1 MPDCSRFD
9 HERGRSR
16 EAKWIFE
23 SAEAVCTQHLNS
35 DESLM
40 REIHTS
46 LGCVATEIN
55 DPDTCYKHNKLLRE
69 LTREKYPNP
78 KTHEDLEALMVSDNE
93 MGVAEMM
100 VGNTDEASDLF
111 KKALRQAQ
119 HLRDDSETARSIYL
133 LASANLGLAQ
143 WFKGKYEKASS
154 TLQQAWEYHEGLTD
168 APEDTAFA

>member
-1 MPDCSRFD
+1 
-9 HERGRSR
+9 
-16 EAKWIFE
+16 
-23 SAEAVCTQHLNS
+23 
-35 DESLM
+35 M
-40 REIHTS
+40 REIHTN

-55 DPDTCYKHNKLLRE
+55 DPDTCYEHNKLLRE

-78 KTHEDLEALMVSDNE
+78 KTQEDLEALMVSDNE

-111 KKALRQAQ
+111 KTALRQARR
-119 HLRDDSETARSIYL
+119 LRDDSETARSIYL

-143 WFKGKYEKASS
+143 WFERDYGQASS
-154 TLQQAWEYHEGLTD
+154 TLQQAWEYHKELTD